1 MFFFNLVFTQFD
13 CKSKESREGRG
24 IFFAKKG
31 LGGWGGGIV
40 EKEMLQ
46 RIYNGSHI
54 HRDWFS
60 AGHQCTGVNYLG
72 SIAERPNGSNPKF
85 QSTIYFSSYSFLR
98 AQNHLCF
105 DNWILGK
112 RLDNILYKLQLH
124 VLRQKNLSPLN
135 LD

>member
-1 MFFFNLVFTQFD
+1 MINNVFFLDLAFTQFD

-31 LGGWGGGIV
+31 LGGGGIV

-85 QSTIYFSSYSFLR
+85 QSTIYFSSYNFLR

-105 DNWILGK
+105 D
-112 RLDNILYKLQLH
+112 D
-124 VLRQKNLSPLN
+124 
-135 LD
+135 